1 MLHVKDEI
9 EPVMEIE
16 GKAIMEKIILLAT
29 RIFLFTFSRNILCN
43 YSTSISVIYVGS
55 YEHIWKNC
63 ATKPFSLLLSFPC
76 FYENPRTIYVAQLL
90 FMTFL

>member
-29 RIFLFTFSRNILCN
+29 RIFFCSLFL
-43 YSTSISVIYVGS
+43 VIFCVIIR
-55 YEHIWKNC
+55 HQ
-63 ATKPFSLLLSFPC
+63 F
-76 FYENPRTIYVAQLL
+76 Q
-90 FMTFL
+90 